1 MLSFDITDKNIRII
15 KGIESSGKI
24 KVLDAATIDIEDNS
38 IENGK
43 IVDIASIASKIGEVL
58 KAKNMKEKAAV
69 VSISSNLTIFKELS
83 IPKVNSKQF
92 GKMVKAE
99 MQAQLSIDD
108 SYSMSYIIVDETKT
122 ESDGKSATIVN
133 VLATACPTDII
144 ETCKQLFSALS
155 ISLKSIMIGC
165 NCISKI
171 ILSDIKSRL
180 KMPLLAVQIDRN
192 FLSINLYD
200 DSNLAFSR
208 FTNVDPADY
217 GFASDYMCQ
226 AINENIF
233 RMLQFYKTKNAA
245 DSIENVIFYGD
256 LDNFED
262 IRTAIEQMDLNVSV
276 INIPPQVK
284 GCDGIDFSQYAN
296 AIGALFKRDK
306 AREKVNLLE
315 SDTAAKSKIKSDS
328 SYSVMLLGAL
338 GLTTAVIAG
347 IYFGLDS
354 KHQTIEEEISS
365 IQYNMNNADT
375 QEKQILFDTLNEQ
388 EDKINQ
394 YRLNIGAAAN
404 AFKTHPAISSEYLEI
419 IEAEMISAGNELG
432 LWTQITDF
440 SYSGY
445 TISLSIRTGAD
456 DDPSQSLPAL
466 IVEKL
471 LHHPE
476 FADVLYNGYSLSYDE
491 FGAKIVDY
499 ELNIPLSPI
508 EVPTEAETEE

>member
-15 KGIESSGKI
+15 KGTESNGKI

-43 IVDIASIASKIGEVL
+43 IVDIASVASQIGEVL
-58 KAKNMKEKAAV
+58 KSRNMKEKTAV
-69 VSISSNLTIFKELS
+69 LSFSSNLTIFKELS
-83 IPKVNSKQF
+83 IPKVSSKQF
-92 GKMVKAE
+92 GKMVSAE

-108 SYSMSYIIVDETKT
+108 TYSMSYVIVDETKT
-122 ESDGKSATIVN
+122 ENEGKVSTIVN
-133 VLATACPTDII
+133 ILATACPTDII
-144 ETCKQLFSALS
+144 DSCKHLFSSLS

-200 DSNLAFSR
+200 ESNLAFSR

-217 GFASDYMCQ
+217 GFSSDYMTQ
-226 AINENIF
+226 AVNENIF
-233 RMLQFYKTKNAA
+233 RMLQFHKTRKDA
-245 DSIENVIFYGD
+245 DTIENVIFYGD

-276 INIPPQVK
+276 INVPPQVK

-306 AREKVNLLE
+306 TREKVNLLDSDVSPKSKMK
-315 SDTAAKSKIKSDS
+315 SDT
-328 SYSVMLLGAL
+328 SYSVLLLGAL

-347 IYFGLDS
+347 IYFSLDMQ
-354 KHQTIEEEISS
+354 HQELEDELSS
-365 IQYNMNNADT
+365 IEYNMNNGDT
-375 QEKQILFDTLNEQ
+375 LEKKELFDTLSAQ
-388 EDKINQ
+388 EEKINQ
-394 YRLNIGAAAN
+394 YRLNISAAAD
-404 AFKTHPAISSEYLEI
+404 AFKTHPSISNEYIQI
-419 IEAEMISAGNELG
+419 IETEMVNAGNELG

-445 TISLSIRTGAD
+445 NVSLSIRTAAD
-456 DDPSQSLPAL
+456 GDPSQSLPAL

-471 LHHPE
+471 LLHPE

-508 EVPTEAETEE
+508 ELPTEAVTE